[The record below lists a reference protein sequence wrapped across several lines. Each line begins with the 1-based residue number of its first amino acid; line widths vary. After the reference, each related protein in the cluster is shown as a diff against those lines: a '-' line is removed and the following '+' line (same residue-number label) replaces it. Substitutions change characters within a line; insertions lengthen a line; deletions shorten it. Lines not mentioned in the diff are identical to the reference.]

1 MLYGKKQNATDK
13 FFIVPN
19 VVFHL
24 GLSSGEIVVYSYLMC
39 CEDRKT
45 FQCYPSYKTIGSA
58 VGMSVNTVRKYVQSL
73 EKKRLISTEWTMV
86 NTRDGRA
93 QNGNMKY
100 TIRPIQEAIDY
111 YDEMQ
116 MKRLYA
122 EAERKIWQISF
133 EDFVELIFVSVL
145 LGDAIVNIQFE
156 QTYLKGAC

>member
-1 MLYGKKQNATDK
+1 MLYGKKQNAADK

-73 EKKRLISTEWTMV
+73 EKKRLITTEWTMV

-93 QNGNMKY
+93 Q
-100 TIRPIQEAIDY
+100 I
-111 YDEMQ
+111 
-116 MKRLYA
+116 
-122 EAERKIWQISF
+122 
-133 EDFVELIFVSVL
+133 
-145 LGDAIVNIQFE
+145 
-156 QTYLKGAC
+156 

>member
-1 MLYGKKQNATDK
+1 MLYGKKQNAADK
-13 FFIVPN
+13 FFPVPN
-19 VVFHL
+19 AVFHL

-58 VGMSVNTVRKYVQSL
+58 VGMSVNTVRKYVQAL

-100 TIRPIQEAIDY
+100 TIRPIQDAIDY
-111 YDEMQ
+111 YDEQQ
-116 MKRLYA
+116 MRRL
-122 EAERKIWQISF
+122 EAEMARRNAEKAF
-133 EDFVELIFVSVL
+133 ERF
-145 LGDAIVNIQFE
+145 DAKCRNRAV
-156 QTYLKGAC
+156 

>member
-1 MLYGKKQNATDK
+1 MLYGKKQNAADK

-19 VVFHL
+19 AVFHL

-73 EKKRLISTEWTMV
+73 EKKRLITTEWTMV

-100 TIRPIQEAIDY
+100 TIRPIQDAIDY
-111 YDEMQ
+111 YDEQQ
-116 MKRLYA
+116 MRRL
-122 EAERKIWQISF
+122 EAEMVRRNAEKALERF
-133 EDFVELIFVSVL
+133 DKKHRNRAV
-145 LGDAIVNIQFE
+145 
-156 QTYLKGAC
+156 

>member
-1 MLYGKKQNATDK
+1 MLYGKKPNAADK

-58 VGMSVNTVRKYVQSL
+58 VGMSVNTVRKYVQAL
-73 EKKRLISTEWTMV
+73 EKKRLITTEWTMV

-100 TIRPIQEAIDY
+100 TIRPIQEAINY

-122 EAERKIWQISF
+122 EAARRRAEEALVKYDEKHRNRA
-133 EDFVELIFVSVL
+133 V
-145 LGDAIVNIQFE
+145 
-156 QTYLKGAC
+156 